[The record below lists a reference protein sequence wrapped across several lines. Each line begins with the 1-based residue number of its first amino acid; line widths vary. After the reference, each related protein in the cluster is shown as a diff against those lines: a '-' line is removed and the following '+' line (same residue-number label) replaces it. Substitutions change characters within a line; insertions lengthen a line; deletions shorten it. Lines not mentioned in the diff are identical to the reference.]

1 MYGYFNCSVLKKNAK
16 PCIKPPGTQKATT
29 KSNVLFLSVQKTTIL
44 RPLLLFQVSWRQNV
58 DLKCE
63 KPLTL

>member
-1 MYGYFNCSVLKKNAK
+1 MYGYFNCSVLKKCK
-16 PCIKPPGTQKATT
+16 TVYKTSWHTESHHEVKRFISFCT
-29 KSNVLFLSVQKTTIL
+29 KNTIL